1 MEQARVGLKQGKLI
15 QFRQPALYYM
25 GGYNCR
31 HRWAPMEGR
40 EIYKKKKTA
49 RGLKQG
55 FKERSREITITK
67 LRAQSGFRIVL
78 RNARGPQGIKL
89 ADAWENGRAVEYKRL
104 TESVRNI
111 SEAARRQIRSGKKQA
126 GHILLYSEGVFD
138 EEFIIEGI
146 KKPLNLKK
154 MLK

>member
-1 MEQARVGLKQGKLI
+1 M
-15 QFRQPALYYM
+15 
-25 GGYNCR
+25 
-31 HRWAPMEGR
+31 
-40 EIYKKKKTA
+40 
-49 RGLKQG
+49 
-55 FKERSREITITK
+55 
-67 LRAQSGFRIVL
+67 

-126 GHILLYSEGVFD
+126 GHILLYNEGVFD

-146 KKPLNLKK
+146 KKPLNLIK